1 MSELTEGIEVLSEKR
16 NMTMGQLTKDYAAI
30 IDKQREEIRGLH
42 AELEYYRGF
51 AEQLGAKKAVSEK
64 EQWEACA
71 DGLIDYAHEFV
82 HQLSLW
88 GKGYDRND
96 RQIKHAEDAIEEYLK
111 LKNKNTQ

>member
-1 MSELTEGIEVLSEKR
+1 MSELKEGIDALAEDR
-16 NMTMGQLTKDYAAI
+16 YMTRDQLLKDYAAI
-30 IDKQREEIRGLH
+30 IDKQREDIKNWEKC
-42 AELEYYRGF
+42 AEAL
-51 AEQLGAKKAVSEK
+51 V
-64 EQWEACA
+64 
-71 DGLIDYAHEFV
+71 DYAHEFV

>member
-1 MSELTEGIEVLSEKR
+1 MERNLMSELKEGIDALAEDR
-16 NMTMGQLTKDYAAI
+16 YMTRDQLLKDYAAI
-30 IDKQREEIRGLH
+30 IDKQREDIKNWEKC
-42 AELEYYRGF
+42 AEAL
-51 AEQLGAKKAVSEK
+51 V
-64 EQWEACA
+64 
-71 DGLIDYAHEFV
+71 DYAHEFV